1 MYKLFFLFF
10 LLFGCNKTVT
20 HPEMGDVVE
29 AVYGL
34 GTVESEETFH
44 ARAAIVSSVQEFF
57 VTEGQDVKKGDP
69 LFKTDQGSLTRA
81 PFAGRVSEIPVT
93 TGENLF
99 PQTMILTLVNL
110 ERLYLSVS
118 LEQQGTMRIRPGLL
132 AEISFEFFRNKKLTG
147 TITTIYPRK
156 EQFIAKVELKE
167 WPAGVLPAMTADVA
181 FEIARKTN
189 VLLVPSKALAN
200 GFITI
205 KREGKKQKLPVEVGL
220 VDLEKAEILSPK
232 LELTDEIILP

>member
-1 MYKLFFLFF
+1 MYKLFL
-10 LLFGCNKTVT
+10 LLFLTLACNKSVT

-44 ARAAIVSSVQEFF
+44 ARSAIVSSVEEFY
-57 VTEGQDVKKGDP
+57 VTEGQDVKKGAQ

-81 PFAGRVSEIPVT
+81 PFDGRVTEIAVT

-132 AEISFEFFRNKKLTG
+132 AEISFEFFRNKKIQG
-147 TITTIYPRK
+147 TITTIYPKR

-220 VDLEKAEILSPK
+220 VDLEKAEILAPK
-232 LELTDEIILP
+232 LELSDEIILP

>member
-1 MYKLFFLFF
+1 MYKIFFLFF
-10 LLFGCNKTVT
+10 LISCNKTVT
-20 HPEMGDVVE
+20 HPEIGDVVE

-44 ARAAIVSSVQEFF
+44 ARSAIVSSVQEFY
-57 VTEGQDVKKGDP
+57 VTEGQDVKKGDL
-69 LFKTDQGSLTRA
+69 LFKTDQGSVTRA
-81 PFAGRVSEIPVT
+81 PFSGRVTEIPVSP
-93 TGENLF
+93 GENLF

-110 ERLYLSVS
+110 ERLFLSVS
-118 LEQQGTMRIRPGLL
+118 LEQQGTMRIRPGLK
-132 AEISFEFFRNKKLTG
+132 AEISFEFFRNKKLKG

-156 EQFIAKVELKE
+156 EQFIAKVKIDE

-200 GFITI
+200 GFISI
-205 KREGKKQKLPVEVGL
+205 KRDGKKQKLPVEIGL
-220 VDLEKAEILSPK
+220 VDLEKAEIITPELK
-232 LELTDEIILP
+232 LTDEIILP